1 MNKLDVIN
9 SMLASMGQ
17 AAVNSLDE
25 TNPFLDTGLKRLDL
39 CLKRILARGFW
50 FNVESRTL
58 VPDAYG
64 YIQTPSDLLELRNPQ
79 GAVNHVRRGTKIYDR
94 KRQSYLFEGPITVTM
109 VYALDFDDLPI
120 LAADFIG
127 AVAVLEFQT
136 DYDADETKTRRLE
149 RRKQEAWV
157 SFNAED
163 IRQKAV
169 IVGSNTVPYA
179 RLKSYGPNLNG

>member
-50 FNVESRTL
+50 FNVEQRTL

-64 YIQTPSDLLELRNPQ
+64 YIQTPTDLLELRNPQ
-79 GAVNHVRRGTKIYDR
+79 GAVQYTRRGQKIYDR
-94 KRQSYLFEGPITVTM
+94 KRQSYLFEDSITVTM
-109 VYALDFDDLPI
+109 VVSLDFDDLPT
-120 LAADFIG
+120 LAADYIG
-127 AVAVLEFQT
+127 ATAVLEFQT

-157 SFNAED
+157 NFNSED
-163 IRQKAV
+163 IRQQAV
-169 IVGSNTVPYA
+169 IVGQNTVAHA
-179 RLKSYGPNLNG
+179 RLKAYGPRLNG